1 MRIKNTGNNR
11 TLEHTGE
18 WIKMEIVKVQ
28 RARINRKEDT
38 EAFFMF
44 YWPSFVF
51 FYSFIKMH
59 NELDD
64 FFHWNLRKLGENFHK
79 SIFVMLFFLTWILFF
94 INPVILNIKVFTPI
108 TKACFLSSLE
118 PLTMSLSPIYIM
130 QPACFPLSIHCTI
143 PYFKRVIAA
152 DSQEE
157 ER

>member
-1 MRIKNTGNNR
+1 
-11 TLEHTGE
+11 
-18 WIKMEIVKVQ
+18 MEIVKVQ

-94 INPVILNIKVFTPI
+94 INPIILNIKVFTPI
-108 TKACFLSSLE
+108 RNACFLSSLE
-118 PLTMSLSPIYIM
+118 PLTMSLSHIYFM
-130 QPACFPLSIHCTI
+130 QPACLPLKHTLHHPI
-143 PYFKRVIAA
+143 F
-152 DSQEE
+152 
-157 ER
+157 

>member
-1 MRIKNTGNNR
+1 MIFS
-11 TLEHTGE
+11 LEFKKTRGE
-18 WIKMEIVKVQ
+18 LSQIYLCD
-28 RARINRKEDT
+28 A
-38 EAFFMF
+38 
-44 YWPSFVF
+44 
-51 FYSFIKMH
+51 
-59 NELDD
+59 
-64 FFHWNLRKLGENFHK
+64 
-79 SIFVMLFFLTWILFF
+79 FFLTWILFF

-108 TKACFLSSLE
+108 TNACFLSSLE